1 VQTLENL
8 HEHDRSKT
16 AFLLREEF
24 ESRIQEFFEK
34 PDELVLG
41 SETTNQAHDR
51 FSSAV
56 NSILQKFPNQRAMIV
71 AHGTVISLFVA
82 SLTGISAFSLWA
94 ELGLPSFV
102 VVDMQSNTII
112 AKENIL

>member
-1 VQTLENL
+1 
-8 HEHDRSKT
+8 
-16 AFLLREEF
+16 
-24 ESRIQEFFEK
+24 
-34 PDELVLG
+34 
-41 SETTNQAHDR
+41 
-51 FSSAV
+51 
-56 NSILQKFPNQRAMIV
+56 MIV